1 MKNTLLLNEIREML
15 HDGQYDE
22 IKLFVESNPPHV
34 VANFLEALKINEIVK
49 IFSFI
54 DEEIAAEVY
63 AAFEDDVKNLLTKE
77 LSSRELAELLYE
89 LPDSMHSQI
98 LSKFSE
104 EEKEKIRKLIRE
116 VDSEEQMKQ
125 EEQFA
130 HIPGIIRDSDG
141 TIHEGIRVY
150 VPVNKKLKQINAL
163 EPGGLINVVDPDQ
176 EEIDLVCNKLSISPD
191 FFDYALDWD
200 ERARIEDDDSG
211 KLVIVRVPYFDETSN
226 DNVYGT
232 IPLGIIFSGSTIITV
247 CNRESLVIK
256 KIVEKMSKNGISG
269 LEKDAFILSVL
280 YDTTQLFLHYLK
292 QISNVINIVQK
303 KIQDTSRNEDL
314 IKLFNLEKSLVYF
327 ATSMKSNEFMT
338 VRLKK
343 TGIVPVN
350 EKNDDLLDDIMI
362 ESRQGIEMAS
372 IYNNIVSEMMNAF
385 SSIISNKLSNIM
397 KLLMLITIVLT
408 IPLLVSSVYGMNIK
422 LPMQD
427 SENAFTIL
435 LLIAMVIAGIVA
447 LFFKK
452 KDWF

>member
-15 HDGQYDE
+15 HDGLYDE

-98 LSKFSE
+98 LSTFSE
-104 EEKEKIRKLIRE
+104 EEKAKIKKLISE
-116 VDSEEQMKQ
+116 VDSEEQLKQ
-125 EEQFA
+125 EQQFA

-150 VPVNKKLKQINAL
+150 KPVNKKFKQINTL
-163 EPGGLINVVDPDQ
+163 EPGGFVNVVDPDQ
-176 EEIDLVCNKLSISPD
+176 EEIDLVCKQLNISPD
-191 FFDYALDWD
+191 FFDYALDSD
-200 ERARIEDDDSG
+200 ERARIEDDDSN
-211 KLVIVRVPYFDETSN
+211 KLIIVRVPYFDETSN

-232 IPLGIIFSGSTIITV
+232 IPLGIIFSGNTIVTV
-247 CNRESLVIK
+247 CSREVVVVRKLI
-256 KIVEKMSKNGISG
+256 EKMSKNGISG
-269 LEKDAFILSVL
+269 LEKDAFILGML
-280 YDTTQLFLHYLK
+280 FDTTQLFLHYLK

-338 VRLKK
+338 ARLKK

-350 EKNDDLLDDIMI
+350 DKNDDLLDDIMI

-397 KLLMLITIVLT
+397 KLLTIITIVLT
-408 IPLLVSSVYGMNIK
+408 IPLLFSSVYGMNIK
-422 LPMQD
+422 LPLQESD
-427 SENAFTIL
+427 EIFFIL
-435 LLIAMVIAGIVA
+435 VILSLIIAAVTVF
-447 LFFKK
+447 FFKK